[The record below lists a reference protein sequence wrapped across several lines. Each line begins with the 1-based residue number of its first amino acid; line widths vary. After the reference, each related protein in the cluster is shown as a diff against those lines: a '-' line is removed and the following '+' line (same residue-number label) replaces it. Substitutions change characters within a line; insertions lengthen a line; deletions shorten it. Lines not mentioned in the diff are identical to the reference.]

1 MLKVSTSPVAYNTLA
16 LLLRVFRLTTSAL
29 YHIPSSGQNSCGTVG
44 AGGGIGQPGVRT
56 GNNWVLPPN
65 TLRDTRETSGE
76 EKRKRSGSPAPAAGS
91 YLDLSVVQGAEIAF
105 GRLNETRGGLL
116 EAHGGHGRGFLAG
129 LLTGGLRTW
138 IFGGFFRALAALAH
152 RRSGGRS
159 RRSGDER
166 PRFSSR
172 ERDGIGS
179 DT

>member
-1 MLKVSTSPVAYNTLA
+1 MERSERAGASVSRERA
-16 LLLRVFRLTTSAL
+16 RVTTGF
-29 YHIPSSGQNSCGTVG
+29 YRQIRF
-44 AGGGIGQPGVRT
+44 GIRAK
-56 GNNWVLPPN
+56 
-65 TLRDTRETSGE
+65 RAE
-76 EKRKRSGSPAPAAGS
+76 EKRKRSGPPAPAAAS

-116 EAHGGHGRGFLAG
+116 EAHGGHGRAILAG
-129 LLTGGLRTW
+129 LLTGGLRVW

-166 PRFSSR
+166 AKFSSR

>member
-44 AGGGIGQPGVRT
+44 EGGGIGQPGART

-65 TLRDTRETSGE
+65 TLGIRAKQAE
-76 EKRKRSGSPAPAAGS
+76 EKRKRSGPPAPAAAS

-116 EAHGGHGRGFLAG
+116 EAHGGHGRAILAG
-129 LLTGGLRTW
+129 LLTGWLRVW
-138 IFGGFFRALAALAH
+138 IFGGFFRALAALAP

-166 PRFSSR
+166 ARFSSR

>member
-44 AGGGIGQPGVRT
+44 AGGGIGQPGART

-65 TLRDTRETSGE
+65 TLRDTRETSGGKAE
-76 EKRKRSGSPAPAAGS
+76 TLRSPAPAAGS

-116 EAHGGHGRGFLAG
+116 EAHGGHGRAILAG
-129 LLTGGLRTW
+129 LLTGGLRVW

-166 PRFSSR
+166 AKFSSR